1 MTAAGE
7 GDPKTASEAVTQEL
21 PAVPAEEKSK
31 PAEEKGTADAPKGK
45 PEGKAD
51 ATAEEKPKRRFW
63 RRRGERRLSGR
74 GMRAAGLVSVPV
86 LPLAWFVGLQEH
98 PVWMP
103 IVYLAYFL
111 VVIAVP
117 GTMFW
122 RRLTGGTGWF
132 TVDAVLGT
140 AFGLAVEAL
149 VYPIGMLFS
158 MPFAGLLMPALALGM
173 VRALPRAP
181 RAPRPTPW
189 WATAGVMVAV
199 GAAAAWFVRTGSQ
212 LIPLQGPAA
221 LRPNSDAPHS
231 LAIAGELTHHFPPR
245 LPYADGRWLT
255 GHWAAY
261 DHIASSHWITTIPLD
276 VLTHRMVPFA
286 WILLTVV
293 GAAAVGVLLTGR
305 AVAAPIAA
313 GLTVAAGDLTAWPWA
328 VSDRVFSDGPFS
340 LGQLTNPA
348 QAFSTVLLLPLIAVT
363 ALLLRRQPG
372 RPSRA
377 HVFRLLVVAAVLI
390 AALALTKATT
400 LPVYGAGLAA
410 AWVYLT
416 VRRGRLNLRGLVLGI
431 GVAAAFALT
440 YFVVLR
446 GTPSSLLFD
455 PARTF
460 DRLADRMGGGS
471 AVAVIAAV
479 VVVGWVMPG
488 VGALLI
494 RSRVKRDPMPVFLV
508 VSLLAAVVAASLLYD
523 EGDVQLFFIRT
534 GFLYGVLLATW
545 GLSSLKRKQYWIA
558 AVALLIGV
566 AAIYWGRYRS
576 PGSCTTTNCFGQGLA
591 VALVIAA
598 LGIGLFG
605 LILRGSRRTWAVIA
619 VAVLLGTTVSPT
631 LASVRK
637 FASPSLTD
645 YESIAPGGIEAA
657 RFIRRNSGANDRI
670 ATNVHCH
677 KPSNTRCLAGSYWIA
692 GYAERRVLV
701 QGWAFRTRVDDS
713 YPGKPQSNYWDEEK
727 LRVNDEVFANPT
739 RELLETLRTKYGVQW
754 LLLDDRVTQPPKNLD
769 RLTDLRFELGNVRVY
784 QLYPPPPAN
793 SPFPTPTP
801 TPTSSFPTGTP
812 SFPTGT
818 PGTPGFPTGT
828 PGFPTTT
835 PSFPTQSIPSNPIPS
850 GTLPTTS
857 VPTQGLFTPSP
868 TTTDLT
874 STGPSSPAS

>member
-7 GDPKTASEAVTQEL
+7 GDPKTAPEAVTQEL
-21 PAVPAEEKSK
+21 PAVPAAPEGK
-31 PAEEKGTADAPKGK
+31 ADAEKGK
-45 PEGKAD
+45 PEGKPAAD
-51 ATAEEKPKRRFW
+51 AAEKPAGAATPPAAPSPKKRFW
-63 RRRGERRLSGR
+63 RRRGERRRGGR
-74 GMRAAGLVSVPV
+74 GMGVAGLASLPV

-103 IVYLAYFL
+103 IAYLAYFL
-111 VVIAVP
+111 VVIAIP

-132 TVDAVLGT
+132 AVDAVLGT

-158 MPFAGLLMPALALGM
+158 MPFAALLMPALAIGIF
-173 VRALPRAP
+173 RALPRTP
-181 RAPRPTPW
+181 RAQRPTPW

-199 GAAAAWFVRTGSQ
+199 GAAGAWFVRTGSQ
-212 LIPLQGPAA
+212 LIPLHGPAA
-221 LRPNSDAPHS
+221 LRPNSDAPRN

-293 GAAAVGVLLTGR
+293 GAAAVGMVLTGR

-313 GLTVAAGDLTAWPWA
+313 GLTVAAGELTSWPWA
-328 VSDRVFSDGPFS
+328 VSDRVFSDGPFA
-340 LGQLTNPA
+340 LGQLTNPP

-372 RPSRA
+372 RAPRA

-416 VRRGRLNLRGLVLGI
+416 VRRGRLNLRGLLLGL
-431 GVAAAFALT
+431 GVAAAYVLT
-440 YFVVLR
+440 FFVVLR
-446 GTPSSLLFD
+446 GTESSVLFD
-455 PARTF
+455 PGRTF
-460 DRLADRMGGGS
+460 DWLADRMGGGS

-479 VVVGWVMPG
+479 VVLGWVMPA

-494 RSRVKRDPMPVFLV
+494 RSRVRRDPLPVFLIV
-508 VSLLAAVVAASLLYD
+508 GLLAAVAAASLLYD
-523 EGDVQLFFIRT
+523 EGGAQLFFVRT

-545 GLSSLKRKQYWIA
+545 GLSSLERKQYWIA
-558 AVALLIGV
+558 AVALLIGA

-576 PGSCTTTNCFGQGLA
+576 PDSCTSTNCFGQGLA

-631 LASVRK
+631 LVSVRE
-637 FASPSLTD
+637 FATPSLTE

-657 RFIRRNSGANDRI
+657 RFIRRNSGSNDRI

-677 KPSNTRCLAGSYWIA
+677 KPSTTRCLAGSYWIA

-701 QGWAFRTRVDDS
+701 QGWAYRTRVDDT
-713 YPGKPQSNYWDEEK
+713 YPGKPQSDYWDQEK
-727 LRVNDEVFANPT
+727 LRLNDEVFTNPT

-801 TPTSSFPTGTP
+801 TPS
-812 SFPTGT
+812 
-818 PGTPGFPTGT
+818 FPTGT
-828 PGFPTTT
+828 PGFPSGTPGFPSPTPTFPTFPSLQPSGTLPTQQPSSPFT
-835 PSFPTQSIPSNPIPS
+835 PSQPIPS
-850 GTLPTTS
+850 GTLPTGNAST
-857 VPTQGLFTPSP
+857 PNFTPS
-868 TTTDLT
+868 
-874 STGPSSPAS
+874 SPGV

>member
-1 MTAAGE
+1 MTAGK

-21 PAVPAEEKSK
+21 PAVPADQKK
-31 PAEEKGTADAPKGK
+31 
-45 PEGKAD
+45 
-51 ATAEEKPKRRFW
+51 KRFRL

-74 GMRAAGLVSVPV
+74 GARVAGLVSLPV
-86 LPLAWFVGLQEH
+86 VPLAWFVGLQDH

-103 IVYLAYFL
+103 IAYLAYFL

-132 TVDAVLGT
+132 AVDAVLGT

-158 MPFAGLLMPALALGM
+158 MPFAALLMPALAVGM

-181 RAPRPTPW
+181 RSTRATPW

-199 GAAAAWFVRTGSQ
+199 GAAAAWFVRNGSQ
-212 LIPLQGPAA
+212 LIPLNGPAA
-221 LRPNSDAPHS
+221 LRPNSDAPHN
-231 LAIAGELTHHFPPR
+231 LAIAGELTHHFPPK

-261 DHIASSHWITTIPLD
+261 DHIASSHWITSIPLD

-293 GAAAVGVLLTGR
+293 GAAAVGMLLTGR

-340 LGQLTNPA
+340 LGQLTNPP
-348 QAFSTVLLLPLIAVT
+348 QAFSTVLLLPLIATT
-363 ALLLRRQPG
+363 ALVLRRQPG
-372 RPSRA
+372 RASRG
-377 HVFRLLVVAAVLI
+377 HVFRLLVAAAVLI
-390 AALALTKATT
+390 GALALTKAST

-416 VRRGRLNLRGLVLGI
+416 VRRGRINLRGLVLGL
-431 GVAAAFALT
+431 GVAAAYLLT
-440 YFVVLR
+440 FFVVLR
-446 GTPSSLLFD
+446 GTPSSVVFR
-455 PARTF
+455 AGRTF
-460 DRLADRMGGGS
+460 DQLADRMGGGS
-471 AVAVIAAV
+471 AVAVVAAV
-479 VVVGWVMPG
+479 VVIGWVMPA

-494 RSRVKRDPMPVFLV
+494 RSRVRRDPMPVFLV
-508 VSLLAAVVAASLLYD
+508 VGLLAAVATASLLYD
-523 EGDVQLFFIRT
+523 EGGAQVFFVRT

-545 GLSSLKRKQYWIA
+545 GLSSLERKQYWIA

-576 PGSCTTTNCFGQGLA
+576 PNSCSTTNCFGQGLV

-598 LGIGLFG
+598 IGIGLFG

-631 LASVRK
+631 LASVRR
-637 FASPSLTD
+637 FATPSLTE

-677 KPSNTRCLAGSYWIA
+677 RPSTTRCLAGSYWIA

-701 QGWAFRTRVDDS
+701 QGWAYRTRVDDS

-727 LRVNDEVFANPT
+727 LRLNDEVFTNPT
-739 RELLETLRTKYGVQW
+739 RELLEKLRTQYGVQW
-754 LLLDDRVTQPPKNLD
+754 LLLDDRITQPPKMLE
-769 RLTDLRFELGNVRVY
+769 RLTDLRFQLGNVRVY
-784 QLYPPPPAN
+784 QLYPPPPAT
-793 SPFPTPTP
+793 SPFPTSTP
-801 TPTSSFPTGTP
+801 TPSVPT
-812 SFPTGT
+812 
-818 PGTPGFPTGT
+818 GTPGFPTGT
-828 PGFPTTT
+828 PGFPSGT
-835 PSFPTQSIPSNPIPS
+835 PSTSSFPTFPTVQPS
-850 GTLPTTS
+850 GTLPTELPSGPFIPGQPTPSGTLPTS
-857 VPTQGLFTPSP
+857 SIPTQSFPVSP
-868 TTTDLT
+868 
-874 STGPSSPAS
+874 GPSTPGH

>member
-1 MTAAGE
+1 M
-7 GDPKTASEAVTQEL
+7 SV
-21 PAVPAEEKSK
+21 
-31 PAEEKGTADAPKGK
+31 
-45 PEGKAD
+45 
-51 ATAEEKPKRRFW
+51 
-63 RRRGERRLSGR
+63 
-74 GMRAAGLVSVPV
+74 AGLVSLPV

-103 IVYLAYFL
+103 IAYLAYFL
-111 VVIAVP
+111 VVIAIP

-132 TVDAVLGT
+132 AVDAVLGT

-149 VYPIGMLFS
+149 VYPVGMLFS
-158 MPFAGLLMPALALGM
+158 MPFAALLMPALAVGM
-173 VRALPRAP
+173 IRALPRTP
-181 RAPRPTPW
+181 RAQRPTPW

-212 LIPLQGPAA
+212 LIPLNGPAA
-221 LRPNSDAPHS
+221 LRPNSDAPHN

-293 GAAAVGVLLTGR
+293 GAAAVGMVLTGR

-313 GLTVAAGDLTAWPWA
+313 GLTVAAGELTAWPWA
-328 VSDRVFSDGPFS
+328 VSDRVFSDGPFA
-340 LGQLTNPA
+340 LGQLTNPP

-372 RPSRA
+372 RAPRA

-390 AALALTKATT
+390 TALALTKATT
-400 LPVYGAGLAA
+400 LPVYGAGLAV
-410 AWVYLT
+410 AWIYLT
-416 VRRGRLNLRGLVLGI
+416 VRRGRLNLRGLLLGL
-431 GVAAAFALT
+431 GVAAAYVLT
-440 YFVVLR
+440 FFVVLR
-446 GTPSSLLFD
+446 GTESSVLFD
-455 PARTF
+455 PGRTF
-460 DRLADRMGGGS
+460 DWLADRMGGGS

-479 VVVGWVMPG
+479 VVIGWVMPA

-494 RSRVKRDPMPVFLV
+494 RSRVRRDPLPAFLV
-508 VSLLAAVVAASLLYD
+508 VGLLAAVAAASLLYD
-523 EGDVQLFFIRT
+523 EGGAQLFFVRT

-545 GLSSLKRKQYWIA
+545 GLSSLERKQYWVA
-558 AVALLIGV
+558 AVALLIGA

-576 PGSCTTTNCFGQGLA
+576 PDSCTSTNCFGQGLA

-631 LASVRK
+631 LVSVRE
-637 FASPSLTD
+637 FATPSLTE

-657 RFIRRNSGANDRI
+657 RFIRRNSGSNDRI

-677 KPSNTRCLAGSYWIA
+677 KPSTTRCLAGSYWIA

-701 QGWAFRTRVDDS
+701 QGWAYRTRVDDT
-713 YPGKPQSNYWDEEK
+713 YPGKPQSDYWDQEK
-727 LRVNDEVFANPT
+727 LRLNDEVFTNPT

-784 QLYPPPPAN
+784 QLYPPPPAT

-801 TPTSSFPTGTP
+801 TPTFPTQSGFPTGTP
-812 SFPTGT
+812 SSP
-818 PGTPGFPTGT
+818 
-828 PGFPTTT
+828 T
-835 PSFPTQSIPSNPIPS
+835 PSSPTPSVPFIPSNPITPS
-850 GTLPTTS
+850 GTLPTNS
-857 VPTQGLFTPSP
+857 IPTQSFTPSTTFP
-868 TTTDLT
+868 TS
-874 STGPSSPAS
+874 STPSTPGS

>member
-21 PAVPAEEKSK
+21 AAVPAVPAGD
-31 PAEEKGTADAPKGK
+31 KGKADAPKDK
-45 PEGKAD
+45 PEGTPEAPAK
-51 ATAEEKPKRRFW
+51 KKRV
-63 RRRGERRLSGR
+63 RRQRGERRLSGR
-74 GMRAAGLVSVPV
+74 GMRVAGLVSLPV

-103 IVYLAYFL
+103 IAYLAYFL
-111 VVIAVP
+111 VVIAIP

-132 TVDAVLGT
+132 AVDAVLGT

-158 MPFAGLLMPALALGM
+158 MPFAALLMPALAVGM
-173 VRALPRAP
+173 IRALPRTP
-181 RAPRPTPW
+181 RAQRPTPW

-212 LIPLQGPAA
+212 LIPLHGPAA
-221 LRPNSDAPHS
+221 LRPNSDAPHN

-245 LPYADGRWLT
+245 LPYADGQWLT

-261 DHIASSHWITTIPLD
+261 DHIASSHWITSIPLD
-276 VLTHRMVPFA
+276 VLTHRIVPFA

-293 GAAAVGVLLTGR
+293 GAAAVGMVLTGR

-313 GLTVAAGDLTAWPWA
+313 GLTVAAGELTSWPWA
-328 VSDRVFSDGPFS
+328 VSDRVFSDGPFA
-340 LGQLTNPA
+340 LGQLTNPP

-372 RPSRA
+372 RAPRA
-377 HVFRLLVVAAVLI
+377 HVFRLLVAAAVLI

-416 VRRGRLNLRGLVLGI
+416 VRRGRLNLRGLLLGL
-431 GVAAAFALT
+431 GGAAAYVLT
-440 YFVVLR
+440 FFVVLR
-446 GTPSSLLFD
+446 GTESSVLLD
-455 PARTF
+455 PGRTF
-460 DRLADRMGGGS
+460 DWLADRMGGGS

-479 VVVGWVMPG
+479 VVIGWVMPA

-494 RSRVKRDPMPVFLV
+494 RSRVRRDPLPAFLV
-508 VSLLAAVVAASLLYD
+508 VGLLAAVAAASLLYD
-523 EGDVQLFFIRT
+523 EGGAQLFFVRT

-545 GLSSLKRKQYWIA
+545 GLSSLERKQYWVA
-558 AVALLIGV
+558 AVALLIGA

-576 PGSCTTTNCFGQGLA
+576 PDSCTSTNCFGQGLA
-591 VALVIAA
+591 VALVIAV

-631 LASVRK
+631 LVSVRE
-637 FASPSLTD
+637 FATPSLTE

-657 RFIRRNSGANDRI
+657 RFIRRNSGSNDRI

-677 KPSNTRCLAGSYWIA
+677 KPSTTRCLAGSYWIA

-701 QGWAFRTRVDDS
+701 QGWAYRTRVDDT
-713 YPGKPQSNYWDEEK
+713 YPGKPQSDYWDQEK
-727 LRVNDEVFANPT
+727 LRLNDEVFANPT

-784 QLYPPPPAN
+784 QLYPPPPA
-793 SPFPTPTP
+793 
-801 TPTSSFPTGTP
+801 
-812 SFPTGT
+812 
-818 PGTPGFPTGT
+818 
-828 PGFPTTT
+828 
-835 PSFPTQSIPSNPIPS
+835 
-850 GTLPTTS
+850 
-857 VPTQGLFTPSP
+857 
-868 TTTDLT
+868 
-874 STGPSSPAS
+874 